1 MYLVFFNTP
10 DLFHSH
16 YFQFQNFENI
26 LMYGVYLILF
36 GMQIY
41 MHKFKVQL
49 CLVEVTKCNQWKF
62 KPLWVKALNNL
73 FKQS

>member
-1 MYLVFFNTP
+1 
-10 DLFHSH
+10 
-16 YFQFQNFENI
+16 
-26 LMYGVYLILF
+26 MYGVYLILF

-62 KPLWVKALNNL
+62 KPLWVTKALNNL
-73 FKQS
+73 FKQA